1 MAAPDLLKIGRLVL
15 DNGIW
20 QSREIVPEAWIRASL
35 QPIIE
40 TSEGPG
46 YGYFW
51 FCGQVPVPALG
62 GPTRWFAGFGN
73 GGQRLWLCPKA
84 DVAAVIYSGNYNDWS
99 AWIPRPGSGARSFWR
114 IYGKRSLAFE
124 RLILTPIHPQ
134 DEEARSAVSKDGPHT
149 LNMPPILRVASRLA
163 PQDGGRGG

>member
-40 TSEGPG
+40 TSEGRDTAISG
-46 YGYFW
+46 
-51 FCGQVPVPALG
+51 
-62 GPTRWFAGFGN
+62 FAARFLFRLLAARHAGLPGFGN

-99 AWIPRPGSGARSFWR
+99 AWIPPTRVWSE
-114 IYGKRSLAFE
+114 IILANL
-124 RLILTPIHPQ
+124 R
-134 DEEARSAVSKDGPHT
+134 EA
-149 LNMPPILRVASRLA
+149 
-163 PQDGGRGG
+163 